1 MLINDY
7 AAHGSH
13 DYGPGSNDDD
23 RCGPDNDRGRT
34 ANDYRCGPDNDGGRT
49 ANDYRSRPNDYRRP
63 NDQCRANDYLRLRR
77 YGCKAENGHN
87 CG

>member
-23 RCGPDNDRGRT
+23 
-34 ANDYRCGPDNDGGRT
+34 RCGPDNDGGRT